1 VAEGRPVTARL
12 PWIGVAVAAVAVIAG
27 LLIDPLA
34 LDSLYLPPIAIPFT
48 AVGALLALRRPNN
61 PIGWLFLGFGVV
73 ASINYASEQYSKQ
86 ALAPGSDLPAGD
98 LAASFAAHFWHPFFA
113 LFLFAFLLF
122 PDGHLV
128 SRRWRWVAYIA
139 VIDYG
144 LIALSSPLDTD
155 YIGPDYAGAKPL
167 LTGPA
172 ADVSTLVHGIALS
185 FNLLLLPVAGLS
197 LVSRLRHSRGR
208 RREQVRLF
216 AYTVAA
222 VMIAF
227 PTLLLATGF
236 AYGVVLLPLIPISA
250 GVAILRHR
258 LYDIDVV
265 INRALVYGALTVA
278 LGAVY
283 LALVLL
289 VGLAVGHSGFAVA
302 VSTLAVAALFRPARA
317 RIQGAV
323 DRRFYRRRYDA
334 ARTLEAFGLRLRD
347 ELDLEALAADL
358 RGVVADTVQPAHVS
372 LWLRRA
378 P

>member
-1 VAEGRPVTARL
+1 MRAWL
-12 PWIGVAVAAVAVIAG
+12 PWIGVAVATVAVLTG
-27 LLIDPLA
+27 FVLDPVDF
-34 LDSLYLPPIAIPFT
+34 DSLYLPPIAIPFT
-48 AVGALLALRRPNN
+48 AVGALLALRRPRN

-73 ASINYASEQYSKQ
+73 ASINYVSEQYARL
-86 ALAPGSDLPAGD
+86 ALEPGSDLPAAD
-98 LAASFAAHFWHPFFA
+98 LAASFAAHFWHPFFS

-144 LIALSSPLDTD
+144 ILALSSPLDTD
-155 YIGPDYAGAKPL
+155 YIGPDYVGAKPL
-167 LTGPA
+167 VSGTAP
-172 ADVSTLVHGIALS
+172 DVSTIVHGVALS
-185 FNLLLLPVAGLS
+185 FNLILLPLAGLS
-197 LVSRLRHSRGR
+197 LVSRLRHSTGR

-222 VMIAF
+222 VMVAF
-227 PTLLLATGF
+227 PTLLLVTGF
-236 AYGVVLLPLIPISA
+236 AYGVLLLPLIPISA

-258 LYDIDVV
+258 LYDIDLV

-278 LGAVY
+278 LGTVY
-283 LALVLL
+283 LGLVLL
-289 VGLAVGHSGFAVA
+289 IGLAVGRSGFAVA

-317 RIQGAV
+317 RIQGGV

-334 ARTLEAFGLRLRD
+334 ARTLEEFGARLRD
-347 ELDLEALAADL
+347 ELDLETLAGDL

-372 LWLRRA
+372 LWLRRT